1 MSKYSFI
8 CTSHCYYAVIAKTLA
23 AHVQWGGLNCE
34 PALYLEQYLV
44 KMISKEH
51 VIIRCENI

>member
-1 MSKYSFI
+1 MKITMELRSYFGSPMGG
-8 CTSHCYYAVIAKTLA
+8 LN
-23 AHVQWGGLNCE
+23 VQWGGLNCE
-34 PALYLEQYLV
+34 PRLYLEQYLV